1 LEAEGLSQREITD
14 ALALGTPDPRGA
26 YLEALRGYMRAGRDV
41 ALEIR
46 RGRFEAR
53 TAAHAACRRLKHAV
67 SSREQRQLAKVS
79 LCAVG
84 ARLRLKTHR
93 V

>member
-1 LEAEGLSQREITD
+1 VARKRYTTVAVD
-14 ALALGTPDPRGA
+14 R
-26 YLEALRGYMRAGRDV
+26 RRAAIV
-41 ALEIR
+41 AWRLEIR